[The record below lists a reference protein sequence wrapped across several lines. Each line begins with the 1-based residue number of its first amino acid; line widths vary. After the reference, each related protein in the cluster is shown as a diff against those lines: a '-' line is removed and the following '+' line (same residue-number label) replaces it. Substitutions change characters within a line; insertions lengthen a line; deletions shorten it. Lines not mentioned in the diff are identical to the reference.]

1 MAKKMVNRD
10 RKYRRRLFFLM
21 LSVIIPSLVIGI
33 TGVLS
38 ISHQKRAR
46 EISLQERYARELE
59 IIRQDME
66 NKIGAAV
73 GKPFLQLA
81 QKPVPSTG
89 AAWTDS
95 FQPVLKQIILANPV
109 VKYPFLV
116 DVNGEFVFPISQKSV
131 IPFVPAGF
139 PGITSGELAALYRR
153 AERLEFQERAF
164 REALKNYVKCL
175 SLTGVQAV
183 KPYIFNA
190 MARCYF
196 KLHKYPQAMRYY
208 TAVIDARA
216 ASRPGAQDF
225 SLYFNGL
232 RQLALCYKNL
242 GHRDQAVETYLELYD
257 EILQYEISRP
267 AERFAFFKNE
277 ALEYVHRNVSSRTTT
292 KRFRE
297 LADPEVSLNW
307 RYLDYDID
315 SQVGASALQPPD
327 TFRLLK
333 IQEFYLT
340 TDEKTQFYKTLK
352 DSGQWRVP
360 GAGDPSRSS
369 RGFDWRLI
377 ENPVVNTYYDV
388 VFKEMPGELLGA
400 AGRLDKYFFGFM
412 VSRDALDDIVKAPGI
427 PGRRLE
433 KAGLH
438 LVLRPGKGG
447 RPAGNDGF
455 PLLTTD
461 LKEFFPGRGLALYAD
476 QKDFFARQAKAEI
489 RSNYLLMTAL
499 LLALSLGIVLFYR
512 YLSREAEL
520 VRLKSDFT
528 DSASHTLKTPLTRIR
543 MLAEKVHLGWVSS
556 PEKRAEYLQ
565 AILSETDRLNEMI
578 TNMLD
583 FSRIE
588 AGRKRYTF
596 NTISLAGLV
605 TGVLDSYTPYIQNLG
620 FTVQAQIDDT
630 IPPFFMDAEAIR
642 LIVVNLLQNAVKYS
656 LSEKFIGIRLFRE
669 KDLAVLTVEDR
680 GLGIGKKEQKRIFG
694 RFYRSPDSAA
704 QAVGGSGLGLYLVEH
719 AVSAH
724 HGRIAVSSEPGKGS
738 RFTVYLPI
746 SSREEAK

>member
-1 MAKKMVNRD
+1 MVNID
-10 RKYRRRLFFLM
+10 RKYRGRLVFLM

-66 NKIGAAV
+66 NRIEAAV

-81 QKPVPSTG
+81 PKPIVSTG
-89 AAWTDS
+89 AAWPDS
-95 FQPVLKQIILANPV
+95 FQPVLKQILLANPV

-116 DVNGEFVFPISQKSV
+116 DADGEFVFPFSQKSA
-131 IPFVPAGF
+131 IPFVQPGF

-164 REALKNYVKCL
+164 QEALKHYVRCL
-175 SLTGVQAV
+175 SLTGSEAV

-190 MARCYF
+190 AARCYF

-208 TAVIDARA
+208 SAVIDFCA
-216 ASRPGAQDF
+216 ASRPGVRDF
-225 SLYFNGL
+225 SLYFNGM
-232 RQLALCYKNL
+232 RQLALCHKNL
-242 GHRDQAVETYLELYD
+242 GNRDQAVETYLEIYD
-257 EILQYEISRP
+257 GILQYEISRAP
-267 AERFAFFKNE
+267 GQFAFFKNE
-277 ALEYVHRNVSSRTTT
+277 ALEYVHQNVSSPATTG
-292 KRFRE
+292 RFRK

-307 RYLDYDID
+307 RYLDYDSD
-315 SQVGASALQPPD
+315 GSAGASALQPPD
-327 TFRLLK
+327 TFRLQK

-340 TDEKTQFYKTLK
+340 TDEKTQFYRVLK
-352 DSGQWRVP
+352 ESRGWRVP
-360 GAGDPSRSS
+360 GTGDANRSD
-369 RGFDWRLI
+369 REFDWRSI
-377 ENPVVNTYYDV
+377 ENPVVNAGYDV
-388 VFKEMPGELLGA
+388 VFKEIPGERLGA
-400 AGRLDKYFFGFM
+400 TGRAGKYFFGFM
-412 VSRDALDDIVKAPGI
+412 VSGDALDDIVKAPGM

-438 LVLRPGKGG
+438 LVLRPENGSQ
-447 RPAGNDGF
+447 PASGDGF
-455 PLLTTD
+455 PLLTTG
-461 LKEFFPGRGLALYAD
+461 LKKFFPGRSLALYSD
-476 QKDFFARQAKAEI
+476 QKDFFARQAQAEI

-543 MLAEKVHLGWVSS
+543 MLAEKVQLGWVGS
-556 PEKRAEYLQ
+556 PEKQAEYLQ

-578 TNMLD
+578 THMLD

-596 NTISLAGLV
+596 NTVSLAGLV
-605 TGVLDSYTPYIQNLG
+605 TGVLDSYMPYMQNLG
-620 FTVQAQIDDT
+620 YKVQVQIDDT
-630 IPPFFMDAEAIR
+630 IPPFSLDAEAIR

-656 LSEKFIGIRLFRE
+656 LSEKFIAIRLFRE
-669 KDLAVLTVEDR
+669 KNRAVLAVEDR
-680 GLGIGKKEQKRIFG
+680 GLGIGKKEQKRIFE
-694 RFYRSPDSAA
+694 RFYRSPDSAV

-724 HGRIAVSSEPGKGS
+724 HGRIAVASAPGKGS

-746 SSREEAK
+746 SSRKEAR